1 MKGGLSSISHYS
13 LPERIRDSSIPLRC
27 AQNDVFS
34 SKRSTF
40 PAERFKILAT
50 YSGGTYANSN
60 RCFRTGRSWCRR
72 ALARGGRKTIQNRS
86 QPRLRQNENARWV
99 VGRNGQRRRQT
110 NAGEHALSAY

>member
-1 MKGGLSSISHYS
+1 MKAGLSSISHYS
-13 LPERIRDSSIPLRC
+13 RPERIRDSSIPLRC

-34 SKRSTF
+34 SKLSTF

-60 RCFRTGRSWCRR
+60 RCFRNACSWFRR
-72 ALARGGRKTIQNRS
+72 ALDRVGRKTIKDRA
-86 QPRLRQNENARWV
+86 QPRLRQNENAGRF

-110 NAGEHALSAY
+110 NTGEHAFSA